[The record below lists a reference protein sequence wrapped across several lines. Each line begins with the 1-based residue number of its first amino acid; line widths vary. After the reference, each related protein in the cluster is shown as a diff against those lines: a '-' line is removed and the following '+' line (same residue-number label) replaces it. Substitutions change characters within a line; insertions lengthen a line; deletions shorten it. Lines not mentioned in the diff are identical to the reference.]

1 MCDIAVKCHFRC
13 AGQGVTA
20 DEYVCGGNSAEG
32 AGGIVCPVPYGRNV
46 ARGSGFCVSGNE
58 EDGSIFYRR
67 YDVSLEYNL
76 QFFAAEGQ
84 GGEKTEPA
92 TEKKLTDAR
101 KEGQVAKSREVANGL
116 GLLAVFLV
124 LKLWVGNMGYQ
135 FMNVFT
141 VIYEKIPEVVTFWHG
156 NMPQQDTTLVFRKM
170 MLEAVVIMAPLLLI
184 GFLIAFLSDVGQV
197 GWHPTGKTLQPKFS
211 KMSPVS
217 GFKRIFSV
225 NSVVELIK
233 SLLKIGLIVYICY
246 NYLKNK
252 WPLLYQLYDLDL
264 MQAIGLIGNT
274 VTDLGIR
281 ISLIYMII
289 AAADFIYQKVKF
301 SRDMRM
307 TKQEVKEEY
316 KQQEGDP
323 QIKGRIRQ
331 RMREASQR
339 RMMQNLPQADVVI
352 TNPTHYA
359 VAIKYDPEV
368 ADAPI
373 VIAKGEDYLAA
384 KIKEI
389 ARDHQI
395 EIVENKP
402 LARML
407 YANVDVGQ
415 AVPPELYQ
423 AVAEVLAF
431 VYHLQGK
438 I

>member
-1 MCDIAVKCHFRC
+1 
-13 AGQGVTA
+13 
-20 DEYVCGGNSAEG
+20 
-32 AGGIVCPVPYGRNV
+32 
-46 ARGSGFCVSGNE
+46 
-58 EDGSIFYRR
+58 
-67 YDVSLEYNL
+67 
-76 QFFAAEGQ
+76 
-84 GGEKTEPA
+84 
-92 TEKKLTDAR
+92 
-101 KEGQVAKSREVANGL
+101 
-116 GLLAVFLV
+116 
-124 LKLWVGNMGYQ
+124 MGYQ

-184 GFLIAFLSDVGQV
+184 GFLIAFLSDVVQV

-264 MQAIGLIGNT
+264 MQANGLIGNT

-339 RMMQNLPQADVVI
+339 RMMQNLPQADLVI